1 MLEVR
6 ELQLVQAIGEHGSL
20 VRAARVLGVSQPAL
34 TCSLA
39 LIERRLR
46 GQLFERA
53 RKGAIP
59 TNLGRALLSE
69 AADILGRLEQFER
82 TIAEVR
88 SGQTRDPVIAAGAY
102 IAETVGIVAAARM
115 RAGHPT
121 VWVRLLT
128 SNWAEVPRMVHE
140 REASIGLADLRG
152 FEPDSG
158 QMVERLR
165 PQPAIFVV
173 RPGHALAG
181 KRTLGLADIMAFPF
195 VFIGRVP

>member
-59 TNLGRALLSE
+59 ANLLSV

-82 TIAEVR
+82 TVAEVR
-88 SGQTRDPVIAAGAY
+88 SRISAEAAKLGGY
-102 IAETVGIVAAARM
+102 AAA
-115 RAGHPT
+115 AAT
-121 VWVRLLT
+121 
-128 SNWAEVPRMVHE
+128 A
-140 REASIGLADLRG
+140 A
-152 FEPDSG
+152 
-158 QMVERLR
+158 
-165 PQPAIFVV
+165 PALQ
-173 RPGHALAG
+173 ALAG
-181 KRTLGLADIMAFPF
+181 APVWVGVALVIAVA
-195 VFIGRVP
+195 VVPVAILLRRERAV